1 MIEEQTQSPE
11 KQPLAD
17 YKPLLIPHPGR
28 QTPVMLE
35 EYRGEGG
42 YRGWEKAVRE
52 MAPDEVVEEVKA
64 SGLRGRGG
72 AGFPAGAKWGFVP
85 KVAGP
90 KYLCCN
96 ADESEPGTFKD
107 REIMEVEPHLLI
119 EGVAI
124 ASYAIGAQDAFIYIR
139 GEYVTAA
146 DRLERAIDEAE
157 RAGLLGSNA
166 LGTGFNLRVHVFRG
180 AGAYICGEETALLES
195 LEGRRPMP
203 RSRPPF
209 PAVEGLYRRPTVVNN
224 VETLAN
230 VPHILANGQEWY
242 NAIGVPPKNTGPKI
256 FCLSGRVVRPGN
268 YELPLGA
275 VTFSELIEEYG
286 GGVPNGGRVKGVLP
300 AGASAPI
307 LTADKLDTKLDY
319 DSVQAAGSM
328 LGSAS
333 LIVLDETVCIVR
345 AATRMAEF
353 FRHES
358 CGKCTP
364 CREGTAWLHK
374 VLVRLEAG
382 RGSEADLDLLMSL
395 SGEISGKVLCALG
408 DFATSPVTATV
419 GQFRD
424 EYLEHFKLGRCPY
437 GDWGE
442 LAGEG
447 PSAPTDRA
455 HRDTEG

>member
-1 MIEEQTQSPE
+1 MIEEKAQAPEAGSP
-11 KQPLAD
+11 AD

-28 QTPVMLE
+28 PTPVMLE
-35 EYRGEGG
+35 EYRQEGG
-42 YRGWEKAVRE
+42 YRGWEKALRE
-52 MAPDEVVEEVKA
+52 MSPDEVVEEVKA

-72 AGFPAGAKWGFVP
+72 AGFPCGAKWGFVP
-85 KVAGP
+85 KVPGP
-90 KYLCCN
+90 KYLACN

-107 REIMEVEPHLLI
+107 REIMEVEPHMLL

-124 ASYAIGAQDAFIYIR
+124 ACYAIGAGDAFIYIR

-146 DRLERAIDEAE
+146 DRLEAAIAEAE
-157 RAGLLGSNA
+157 RAGLVGRNV
-166 LGTGFNLRVHVFRG
+166 LGTGFDLRVHVFRG

-209 PAVEGLYRRPTVVNN
+209 PAVEGLYRRPTVINN

-230 VPHILANGQEWY
+230 VPHILRNGQGWY
-242 NAIGVPPKNTGPKI
+242 QTIGVPPKNTGPKI

-275 VTFSELIEEYG
+275 ITFRELIEEYG
-286 GGVPNGGRVKGVLP
+286 GGVPDGREVKGVLP

-333 LIVLDETVCIVR
+333 LIVLDDTVCIVR
-345 AATRMAEF
+345 AAARMEEF

-374 VLVRLEAG
+374 ILVRIEAG

-395 SGEISGKVLCALG
+395 SGEITGKVLCALG
-408 DFATSPVTATV
+408 DFATSPVTATIR
-419 GQFRD
+419 QFRD
-424 EYLEHFKLGRCPY
+424 EYLEHVRLGRCPY
-437 GDWGE
+437 DSW
-442 LAGEG
+442 AV
-447 PSAPTDRA
+447 
-455 HRDTEG
+455 